1 MVRIYAKYYGKLSR
15 HRNCVAKADA
25 SSRIASMNELV
36 NQSSSKQR
44 TRPGTEH
51 NGHGP
56 NSSCRT
62 RCTSGG
68 SHTSITYVLI
78 AQKVVG
84 YR

>member
-1 MVRIYAKYYGKLSR
+1 
-15 HRNCVAKADA
+15 
-25 SSRIASMNELV
+25 MNELV